1 MFYSIISRRFR
12 MQRKCFFLKHPN
24 ISPTKRHILHQK
36 RILHHFSTLKTEKN
50 QRKGHTL
57 NILSF
62 DLHGFKSLCPLT
74 HKRIKDGYINGTIG
88 HNLST
93 KTDVTPQPKARNL
106 MTFRHFNNYA
116 LQLQSFK
123 TGPTPSNIA
132 QGRPANKRNFFQQRN
147 PSQRPI
153 YHTRPCCHARQRTP
167 ICNQQPSSTPHLI
180 LYRDT
185 IVGWVRL

>member
-1 MFYSIISRRFR
+1 M
-12 MQRKCFFLKHPN
+12 FFLETSKYFTHKK
-24 ISPTKRHILHQK
+24 T
-36 RILHHFSTLKTEKN
+36 HFASKTYFTSLFTLKTEKN
-50 QRKGHTL
+50 QRKGHIL

-74 HKRIKDGYINGTIG
+74 HKRIKDGYINGTID

-93 KTDVTPQPKARNL
+93 KTDVTPQPKSRNL
-106 MTFRHFNNYA
+106 MTFRQFNNYA
-116 LQLQSFK
+116 LQLQCFK
-123 TGPTPSNIA
+123 TGLTQSNIA

-147 PSQRPI
+147 PRQRPI
-153 YHTRPCCHARQRTP
+153 YHTRPCYHARQRTP
-167 ICNQQPSSTPHLI
+167 TCNQQPSSTPHLI

>member
-1 MFYSIISRRFR
+1 
-12 MQRKCFFLKHPN
+12 MQRKCFFLKLPN

-36 RILHHFSTLKTEKN
+36 RILHHFFTLKTEKN
-50 QRKGHTL
+50 QRKGHIL

-74 HKRIKDGYINGTIG
+74 HKRIKDGYINGTID

-93 KTDVTPQPKARNL
+93 KTDVTPQPKSRNL
-106 MTFRHFNNYA
+106 MTFRQFNNYA
-116 LQLQSFK
+116 LQLQCFK
-123 TGPTPSNIA
+123 TGLTQSNIA

-153 YHTRPCCHARQRTP
+153 YHTRPCYHAQQRTP
-167 ICNQQPSSTPHLI
+167 TCNQQPSSTPHLI

>member
-1 MFYSIISRRFR
+1 MFYPIISRRFR
-12 MQRKCFFLKHPN
+12 MQRKYFFLKLPN
-24 ISPTKRHILHQK
+24 ISPIKRHILHQK

-50 QRKGHTL
+50 QRKGHIL

-74 HKRIKDGYINGTIG
+74 HKKIKDGYINGTID

-106 MTFRHFNNYA
+106 MTFRHFNNCT
-116 LQLQSFK
+116 LQLQCFK

-132 QGRPANKRNFFQQRN
+132 QGRPANKRNFFSAKKPKQKTNLSHKTMLSCPTKNTHSVTSN
-147 PSQRPI
+147 PPPP
-153 YHTRPCCHARQRTP
+153 HT
-167 ICNQQPSSTPHLI
+167 
-180 LYRDT
+180 LYYIEIR
-185 IVGWVRL
+185 

>member
-12 MQRKCFFLKHPN
+12 MQRKCFFLKLPN

-36 RILHHFSTLKTEKN
+36 RILHHFFTLKTEKN
-50 QRKGHTL
+50 QRKGHIL

-74 HKRIKDGYINGTIG
+74 HKRIKDDYINGTID

-106 MTFRHFNNYA
+106 MTYRQFNNCI
-116 LQLQSFK
+116 LQ
-123 TGPTPSNIA
+123 
-132 QGRPANKRNFFQQRN
+132 
-147 PSQRPI
+147 
-153 YHTRPCCHARQRTP
+153 
-167 ICNQQPSSTPHLI
+167 
-180 LYRDT
+180 
-185 IVGWVRL
+185 

>member
-1 MFYSIISRRFR
+1 MFYPIISRRFR
-12 MQRKCFFLKHPN
+12 MQRKYFFLKLPN
-24 ISPTKRHILHQK
+24 ISPIKRHILHQK
-36 RILHHFSTLKTEKN
+36 RILHHFSSLKTEKN

-88 HNLST
+88 HNPST

-153 YHTRPCCHARQRTP
+153 YHTRPCYHARQRTP
-167 ICNQQPSSTPHLI
+167 TCNQ
-180 LYRDT
+180 
-185 IVGWVRL
+185 

>member
-12 MQRKCFFLKHPN
+12 MQRKCFFLKLPN

-50 QRKGHTL
+50 QRKGHIL

-74 HKRIKDGYINGTIG
+74 HKRIKDGYINGTID

-116 LQLQSFK
+116 LQLQCFK
-123 TGPTPSNIA
+123 TGPTTPNIA
-132 QGRPANKRNFFQQRN
+132 QGRPANKRNFFSKETQGKDQSITRDHAIMPDKEHPPVTSN
-147 PSQRPI
+147 HPPP
-153 YHTRPCCHARQRTP
+153 HT
-167 ICNQQPSSTPHLI
+167 
-180 LYRDT
+180 LYY
-185 IVGWVRL
+185 IEIQ

>member
-74 HKRIKDGYINGTIG
+74 HKRIKDGYINGTID

-93 KTDVTPQPKARNL
+93 KTDVTPQPKSRNL
-106 MTFRHFNNYA
+106 MTYRHFNNCTI
-116 LQLQSFK
+116 QLQCFK
-123 TGPTPSNIA
+123 TGPTPSNI
-132 QGRPANKRNFFQQRN
+132 
-147 PSQRPI
+147 
-153 YHTRPCCHARQRTP
+153 T
-167 ICNQQPSSTPHLI
+167 
-180 LYRDT
+180 
-185 IVGWVRL
+185 